1 MWEDVDTLFLI
12 YRRKWRDIVASSST
26 TATAEIGGCKNLVVI
41 FETGMSLNIYL
52 LLSRSHS
59 PPSDRDF
66 GPRSDISNDS
76 IEKNGDPAARF
87 EHQQRRWL
95 AELKARNAKIVQVT
109 YPRTANN
116 DKELTV
122 VRGEYLEVL
131 RAIRWHIG
139 CCRNRP
145 IGSCLGVGQ
154 QPQVVEGPEHAR
166 RNGAR
171 AAHDRDAA
179 GAGRRRFHSAFLCR
193 LAQRQERW
201 FALFLK
207 RQIPPKKRKRKKG
220 DRSCRSPWK
229 KKRNHPACAWL
240 SLYHHIII
248 WQLLVLFIHISPPV
262 SLFLLCVCLFVFTC
276 LVCCCKTSPSLTLSQ
291 IGILSTRF
299 RSALPNNGRWSVA
312 VCLPRPTPLSKCWL
326 RARTVAHAKKRE
338 PRNNFDAPRY

>member
-1 MWEDVDTLFLI
+1 
-12 YRRKWRDIVASSST
+12 
-26 TATAEIGGCKNLVVI
+26 
-41 FETGMSLNIYL
+41 MSLNIYL

-229 KKRNHPACAWL
+229 KKEIIRLVLGFLC
-240 SLYHHIII
+240 III
-248 WQLLVLFIHISPPV
+248 SSSDSFLFFLYILARPSLSFSCVCVCLCLRALSVVVKPPLL
-262 SLFLLCVCLFVFTC
+262 SLFLRSEYYRHGSVPPCPIMADDQWRSVCRDRHP
-276 LVCCCKTSPSLTLSQ
+276 SPNVDYVHALLLTLKKENRATILMRHVTNTTSEVKICYKSHPSSQ
-291 IGILSTRF
+291 
-299 RSALPNNGRWSVA
+299 WS
-312 VCLPRPTPLSKCWL
+312 
-326 RARTVAHAKKRE
+326 E
-338 PRNNFDAPRY
+338 F